1 MKLSILIC
9 TLPQREVMFGE
20 LRSKLMGQLFE
31 LVDFKDQV
39 EIRSASSIKMTTG
52 ALRNDLLKMAKGDF
66 VVFIDDDDDVD
77 ADYIKEILTV
87 INANPHIDC
96 VGINGVISFDGEKS
110 KRWSISI
117 KHGHWHETDEMYFR
131 TPNHISPV
139 RRSIALQAKF
149 PDISYGEDM
158 EYSKRIFPM
167 LKNEVCI
174 EKPLYHYKYVTKK

>member
-1 MKLSILIC
+1 
-9 TLPQREVMFGE
+9 
-20 LRSKLMGQLFE
+20 
-31 LVDFKDQV
+31 
-39 EIRSASSIKMTTG
+39 
-52 ALRNDLLKMAKGDF
+52 MA
-66 VVFIDDDDDVD
+66 
-77 ADYIKEILTV
+77 
-87 INANPHIDC
+87 PHIDC
-96 VGINGVISFDGEKS
+96 VGINGVITFDGEKS

-174 EKPLYHYKYVTKK
+174 EKPLYHYKYISQK